1 MSIKL
6 EVLDYNLS
14 AASGTQMLTNEE
26 FAFTGG
32 GWNVGYTS
40 CPPSGGWFITAN
52 QAHFCPTLP
61 FNQRILRNTKAS
73 GKYFEVGRRY
83 KLEYKVGYNSTPTSG
98 TSNFLRLYQHSNIPT
113 ASGGFEDI
121 VLNTAA
127 GTHTIE
133 WTQGGSHASQVAIR
147 ILCGN
152 GFNGYLSF
160 VKAFP
165 LTEVSWDQSVVGEL
179 DVGNHVDFPLSLTFQ
194 ISDIKQITSTSG
206 TFSKTFKI
214 PATKHNN
221 RILKNFYD
229 SKSNFDANLSTF
241 KKCRILVNNLYSLDG
256 LLKITGAGG
265 YGTKPSFYDCVFF
278 GNNMSWASLIEEKS
292 LAEIDW
298 GTDIDSGTPLNCKVY
313 EIKGTKGWEQTD
325 CESNASHITWPI
337 TSYGDFNP
345 DGDEGTVQF
354 LFTKSERIAN
364 TGTPSTGF
372 NGYYGYDQFQN
383 PYGTPL
389 PTSDWR
395 PAIWVKNTIDEIFKN
410 IGYTINSNF
419 MNTDMFKKL
428 VWLLPNAKY
437 NNPSE
442 RTDRYSFKARLGSA
456 NIPLQASNIAKGTV
470 QQVRYPISGT
480 FSSQSP
486 TGNFSKLHY
495 FEIEDSSTVTIDNYG
510 CGEIGNCDP
519 THSTV
524 SDWGNTVY
532 GYRNSNGNF
541 YVPEYGYYTIKFK
554 GLKLT
559 INNLVYS
566 GSASDPS
573 WHLHDT
579 KVQIGVLVITKGES
593 IWSYQSPPAYQEHEF
608 NPHEFALQSGSGSFE
623 GKNKILKVD
632 FNETIWLNKGDR
644 VLPYI
649 RFYHNR
655 QHPAAAGTF
664 YAYNVQLDG
673 NNGSIQYLFNP
684 DYLEWGQKFDLSKLI
699 NSEYRQ
705 IDFIKGIAHAFNLK
719 ITTDETSRQVTM
731 EPFDDFYQPFSNAID
746 WTYKLDRSKTSEYKE
761 LKTGLKRKI
770 QFNYKEDSK
779 DGKVA
784 AMGEQYF
791 NAIPD
796 VFPYEESLDTS
807 FEKGLSAYENPFF
820 SGTVC
825 GSDRDM
831 EGVSSD
837 DGRIINSAKNAI
849 LWECNNDV
857 NLKGRCNKGRDYKP
871 RLLFWNK
878 YSPNATYGQN
888 HTKGFIV
895 HMWAGHNKQVSANS
909 SGSIP
914 NSGFPIYP
922 QATSYNRLD
931 PDSPNLC
938 YGNITAQT
946 FDDNGVLP
954 IGSPVTVK
962 GLFETY
968 YKYMIEQFKVKPRI
982 QTSYFDIKIS
992 DIVGLDF
999 TKLIYVDGCY
1009 WRLNKIID
1017 YQPHKNQ
1024 STKVELIEWIDVGT
1038 FGATPPPT
1046 VDDPLSF
1053 GDNPNPLSIQ

>member
-52 QAHFCPTLP
+52 QAHFCPTQP
-61 FNQRILRNTKAS
+61 FNQRILRNTKTS
-73 GKYFEVGRRY
+73 GKYFEIGRRY
-83 KLEYKVGYNSTPTSG
+83 KLEYKVGYNTTPTSG
-98 TSNFLRLYQHSNIPT
+98 GTNFLRLYQHSNTPT
-113 ASGGFEDI
+113 PSGGFGDI

-127 GTHTIE
+127 GTHTVE
-133 WTQGGSHASQVAIR
+133 WTQGGSHASQVALR

-229 SKSNFDANLSTF
+229 SKSNSDAKLSTL

-265 YGTKPSFYDCVFF
+265 YGTKASFYDCVFF

-298 GTDIDSGTPLNCKVY
+298 GTDIDSGTPLNCNVFS
-313 EIKGTKGWEQTD
+313 IKGSIGWEQTD
-325 CESNASHITWPI
+325 CETAVISNITWPI
-337 TSYGDFNP
+337 VSYGDFNP

-354 LFTKSERIAN
+354 LFTKTERLAN
-364 TGTPSTGF
+364 TGNTSATGF

-395 PAIWVKNTIDEIFKN
+395 PAIWVKNTIDKIFNN

-428 VWLLPNAKY
+428 IWLLPNGKY

-456 NIPLQASNIAKGTV
+456 SIPLQASSFSQSTV
-470 QQVRYPISGT
+470 QTIRYPVSGT
-480 FSSQSP
+480 FSGQSP
-486 TGNFSKLHY
+486 TGNFSKLHW

-519 THSTV
+519 THSTT
-524 SDWGNTVY
+524 SDWGDTVF

-541 YVPEYGYYTIKFK
+541 YVPEYGYYTIRFNN
-554 GLKLT
+554 LKLT
-559 INNLVYS
+559 INNLIYS
-566 GSASDPS
+566 GSGSDPS

-579 KVQIGVLVITKGES
+579 KVQIGVLVMTKGETV
-593 IWSYQSPPAYQEHEF
+593 WSYQSPPAYQEHEF

-632 FNETIWLNKGDR
+632 FNETIWLNRGDR

-655 QHPAAAGTF
+655 QHPAASGTF
-664 YAYNVQLDG
+664 YSYDVELDG
-673 NNGSIQYLFNP
+673 NGGSIQYLFNP
-684 DYLEWGQKFDLSKLI
+684 DYLEWGQKFDLAKLI
-699 NSEYRQ
+699 NPEYRQ

-719 ITTDETSRQVTM
+719 ITTDETSRQVTI
-731 EPFDDFYQPFSNAID
+731 EPFDDFYKTYANAID

-761 LKTGLKRKI
+761 LKTGLKRQI

-791 NAIPD
+791 NGIPD
-796 VFPYEESLDTS
+796 VFPYQENLDTS
-807 FEKGLSAYENPFF
+807 FERGLSVYENPFF

-831 EGVSSD
+831 EG
-837 DGRIINSAKNAI
+837 DGSVPVHSAKNAI

-857 NLKGRCNKGRDYKP
+857 NLMGRCNKGYDYKP

-878 YSPNATYGQN
+878 YSPNATYEEG
-888 HTKGFIV
+888 HTKRFV
-895 HMWAGHNKQVSANS
+895 VQMWASHQKFVSANANAADNP
-909 SGSIP
+909 I
-914 NSGFPIYP
+914 FPIYP

-946 FDDNGVLP
+946 FDDNNGNL
-954 IGSPVTVK
+954 GSPVTVK

-1046 VDDPLSF
+1046 VEDPFNFSDNPDPLTT
-1053 GDNPNPLSIQ
+1053 Q